1 MYFLGEC
8 FLYALGLHVLVSNT
22 LIVVY
27 VMGFFDAL
35 MVGWMAAWLAGWV
48 GGGGVGGWIDGW
60 REEWMDVCMRC
71 MAMCCA
77 CFSCISVL

>member
-1 MYFLGEC
+1 MCRMYFLGEC

-48 GGGGVGGWIDGW
+48 GGVGGWVDGL
-60 REEWMDVCMRC
+60 MDGGRNGWTYV
-71 MAMCCA
+71 
-77 CFSCISVL
+77 